1 MAQLSQLYMTPGKT
15 IALNRWIFVD
25 KVMPLLFSMLSKL
38 VITFPPRSVCHLI
51 QRLQS
56 SFAVILEPKKI
67 KICHYF
73 HFFPFYLHEVVGLD
87 AMVLVFWML
96 SFKPAFSLSSFTFI
110 KRLFSSSSFSAIR
123 MVSSVYMRLLIFLLA
138 ILIPVCASS
147 SPAFLLIR
155 N

>member
-96 SFKPAFSLSSFTFI
+96 SFKPVFSHSSFILIKRLFKFCSLSAIRSSIDFFHFSLSS
-110 KRLFSSSSFSAIR
+110 RG
-123 MVSSVYMRLLIFLLA
+123 FLVPLH
-138 ILIPVCASS
+138 
-147 SPAFLLIR
+147 FLPLG
-155 N
+155 